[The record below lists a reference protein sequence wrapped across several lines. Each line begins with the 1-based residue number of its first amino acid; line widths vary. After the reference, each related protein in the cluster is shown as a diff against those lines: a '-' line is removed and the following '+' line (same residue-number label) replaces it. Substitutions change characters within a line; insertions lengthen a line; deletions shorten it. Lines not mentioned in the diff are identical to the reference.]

1 MARAEPSPGR
11 RAAWHVAHMNQLA
24 TAALHDQ
31 SRHQRA
37 SRYEQQWQGA
47 YSRLQARQP
56 TTRISAGADAFAETV
71 LLAQEAAR
79 QGRISGSDS
88 PAGQAATTHRQLMGM
103 KPGGGPRQWVAGVAP
118 TTKGAPTRSLMMRLP
133 TEGGAAELT
142 VPPRPAQLVEKGRGA
157 QWRRPRAAHAAA
169 NACGFN
175 PGPNGTPT
183 RRTRRRAR
191 QESRRGSARRR
202 ARPGRRAGP
211 MLRRRRCSARAGSGS
226 SSRVARAV
234 ATCLVS
240 SHPHPIPNK
249 LVVRALYHS
258 GERERERERKDH
270 LSRVYKVR
278 PCVLGL
284 AEIETRDRPTRRA
297 GRGLEPHSILVP
309 VVCLESCV
317 ACPVSRG

>member
-1 MARAEPSPGR
+1 MQTVRWLPPRPSTAGGTTN
-11 RAAWHVAHMNQLA
+11 AAAATAAAAACAQMNQLA

-56 TTRISAGADAFAETV
+56 PTRISAGADAFAETV

-88 PAGQAATTHRQLMGM
+88 PAGQAADTHRQLMGM

-157 QWRRPRAAHAAA
+157 QGRRPRAANARGFLTQAQMARLRGEQGGGRARSRGRGQQGGGRARGGGRAQCCAVAAA
-169 NACGFN
+169 ARG
-175 PGPNGTPT
+175 
-183 RRTRRRAR
+183 RAAAAPR
-191 QESRRGSARRR
+191 EW
-202 ARPGRRAGP
+202 
-211 MLRRRRCSARAGSGS
+211 
-226 SSRVARAV
+226 
-234 ATCLVS
+234 
-240 SHPHPIPNK
+240 
-249 LVVRALYHS
+249 
-258 GERERERERKDH
+258 RERWQ
-270 LSRVYKVR
+270 
-278 PCVLGL
+278 P
-284 AEIETRDRPTRRA
+284 AW
-297 GRGLEPHSILVP
+297 
-309 VVCLESCV
+309 
-317 ACPVSRG
+317 

>member
-1 MARAEPSPGR
+1 
-11 RAAWHVAHMNQLA
+11 MNQLA

-258 GERERERERKDH
+258 GEREREREKRSS
-270 LSRVYKVR
+270 LSSV
-278 PCVLGL
+278 
-284 AEIETRDRPTRRA
+284 
-297 GRGLEPHSILVP
+297 
-309 VVCLESCV
+309 
-317 ACPVSRG
+317 

>member
-1 MARAEPSPGR
+1 MDCKMRAWLEKGGKTKPSARYDGFLPHLGPPAEPPGR
-11 RAAWHVAHMNQLA
+11 QRAAAAANAAAGGTCAQMNQLA

-56 TTRISAGADAFAETV
+56 PTRISAGADAFAETV

-88 PAGQAATTHRQLMGM
+88 PAGQAADTHRQLMGM

-157 QWRRPRAAHAAA
+157 QWRRPRAAPRRRQRTR
-169 NACGFN
+169 FSN

-191 QESRRGSARRR
+191 QESRAGSARRR

-234 ATCLVS
+234 AT
-240 SHPHPIPNK
+240 
-249 LVVRALYHS
+249 
-258 GERERERERKDH
+258 
-270 LSRVYKVR
+270 
-278 PCVLGL
+278 
-284 AEIETRDRPTRRA
+284 
-297 GRGLEPHSILVP
+297 
-309 VVCLESCV
+309 
-317 ACPVSRG
+317 

>member
-1 MARAEPSPGR
+1 
-11 RAAWHVAHMNQLA
+11 MNQLA

-56 TTRISAGADAFAETV
+56 PTRISAGADAFAETV

-88 PAGQAATTHRQLMGM
+88 PAGQAADTHRQLMGM

-157 QWRRPRAAHAAA
+157 QWRRPRAAPRRRQRTR
-169 NACGFN
+169 FSN

-191 QESRRGSARRR
+191 QESRAGSARRR

-211 MLRRRRCSARAGSGS
+211 MLRRRRCSARAGSAS

-240 SHPHPIPNK
+240 SHPHRNK
-249 LVVRALYHS
+249 LVVRA
-258 GERERERERKDH
+258 
-270 LSRVYKVR
+270 
-278 PCVLGL
+278 
-284 AEIETRDRPTRRA
+284 
-297 GRGLEPHSILVP
+297 
-309 VVCLESCV
+309 
-317 ACPVSRG
+317 

>member
-1 MARAEPSPGR
+1 
-11 RAAWHVAHMNQLA
+11 MNQLA

-56 TTRISAGADAFAETV
+56 PTRISAGADAFAETV

-88 PAGQAATTHRQLMGM
+88 RAGQAADTHRQLMGM

-157 QWRRPRAAHAAA
+157 QGQRPRAAPRRPQRT
-169 NACGFN
+169 GFSY

-183 RRTRRRAR
+183 RTRRRAR
-191 QESRRGSARRR
+191 QESWGGSARRR

-234 ATCLVS
+234 ATSLVS
-240 SHPHPIPNK
+240 SHPHPNK
-249 LVVRALYHS
+249 LVVRA
-258 GERERERERKDH
+258 
-270 LSRVYKVR
+270 
-278 PCVLGL
+278 
-284 AEIETRDRPTRRA
+284 
-297 GRGLEPHSILVP
+297 
-309 VVCLESCV
+309 
-317 ACPVSRG
+317 

>member
-1 MARAEPSPGR
+1 
-11 RAAWHVAHMNQLA
+11 MNQLA

-31 SRHQRA
+31 SRHKRA

-56 TTRISAGADAFAETV
+56 PTRISAGADAFAETV

-88 PAGQAATTHRQLMGM
+88 RAGQAADTHRQLMGM

-157 QWRRPRAAHAAA
+157 QWRRPRAAPRRRQRTR
-169 NACGFN
+169 FSN

-191 QESRRGSARRR
+191 QESRAGSARRR

-211 MLRRRRCSARAGSGS
+211 MLRRRRCSARAGSAS

-234 ATCLVS
+234 ATCLLVS
-240 SHPHPIPNK
+240 SHPHRNK
-249 LVVRALYHS
+249 LVVRA
-258 GERERERERKDH
+258 
-270 LSRVYKVR
+270 
-278 PCVLGL
+278 
-284 AEIETRDRPTRRA
+284 
-297 GRGLEPHSILVP
+297 
-309 VVCLESCV
+309 
-317 ACPVSRG
+317 

>member
-1 MARAEPSPGR
+1 MRVIKPTGLQGSQWIARVFRYAGFLPR
-11 RAAWHVAHMNQLA
+11 DRRRNHQRCRAAAAAACAQMNQLA

-56 TTRISAGADAFAETV
+56 PTRISAGADAFAETV

-88 PAGQAATTHRQLMGM
+88 PAGQAADTHRQLMGM

-169 NACGFN
+169 NARGFLTQAQMARLR
-175 PGPNGTPT
+175 GEQGGG
-183 RRTRRRAR
+183 RAR
-191 QESRRGSARRR
+191 SRDRGQQGGGR
-202 ARPGRRAGP
+202 ARGGGRAQ
-211 MLRRRRCSARAGSGS
+211 CC
-226 SSRVARAV
+226 AV
-234 ATCLVS
+234 AAAARG
-240 SHPHPIPNK
+240 
-249 LVVRALYHS
+249 RAAAAPR
-258 GERERERERKDH
+258 EWRERWQ
-270 LSRVYKVR
+270 
-278 PCVLGL
+278 P
-284 AEIETRDRPTRRA
+284 AW
-297 GRGLEPHSILVP
+297 
-309 VVCLESCV
+309 
-317 ACPVSRG
+317 

>member
-1 MARAEPSPGR
+1 MRVIKPTGLQGSQWIARVKFPVRWLPSPRPPAEPPTR
-11 RAAWHVAHMNQLA
+11 CPAAAAAAACAQMNQLA

-56 TTRISAGADAFAETV
+56 PTRISAGADAFAETV

-88 PAGQAATTHRQLMGM
+88 PAGQAADTHRQLMGM

-169 NACGFN
+169 NARGFLTQAQMARLR
-175 PGPNGTPT
+175 GEQGGG
-183 RRTRRRAR
+183 RAR
-191 QESRRGSARRR
+191 SRGGGQQSGGR
-202 ARPGRRAGP
+202 ARGGGRAQ
-211 MLRRRRCSARAGSGS
+211 CC
-226 SSRVARAV
+226 AV
-234 ATCLVS
+234 AAAARG
-240 SHPHPIPNK
+240 
-249 LVVRALYHS
+249 RAAAAPR
-258 GERERERERKDH
+258 EWRERWQ
-270 LSRVYKVR
+270 
-278 PCVLGL
+278 P
-284 AEIETRDRPTRRA
+284 AW
-297 GRGLEPHSILVP
+297 
-309 VVCLESCV
+309 
-317 ACPVSRG
+317 